1 MPIQAIEPQ
10 ESVKL
15 LMSEEW
21 VTSMK
26 EAWLAEA
33 GHLKMRE
40 VLVAKVVEAGLVR
53 TMADLAARATSAA
66 HRMGVVEDME
76 EEEEESA
83 VGTHSSLEPTEVDT
97 THRVKAAGTASKAKV
112 VGTINKPRVVHM
124 VSHPRV
130 TIPTDSKVVMTLSL
144 VLEDRIAR
152 GRHRFFQDT
161 PIASLSLQPFKKGS

>member
-15 LMSEEW
+15 LMLEDM

-26 EAWLAEA
+26 EAWVPEP
-33 GHLKMRE
+33 GHLQTRE
-40 VLVAKVVEAGLVR
+40 VLVAKVVEAGVVR
-53 TMADLAARATSAA
+53 TMADLAAKATSAAAA
-66 HRMGVVEDME
+66 HRMGMVEDME
-76 EEEEESA
+76 EELA
-83 VGTHSSLEPTEVDT
+83 VGTDSSLEPTEVDT
-97 THRVKAAGTASKAKV
+97 THRVKAARTTSKAKA

-124 VSHPRV
+124 VSRPRV

-161 PIASLSLQPFKKGS
+161 PIASLSLKPFKKES

>member
-10 ESVKL
+10 ELVKL
-15 LMSEEW
+15 LMSEDM

-26 EAWLAEA
+26 EAWVAEA

-40 VLVAKVVEAGLVR
+40 VLVAKVVEAGVVR
-53 TMADLAARATSAA
+53 TMADLAAKATSAA

-76 EEEEESA
+76 EEEELA
-83 VGTHSSLEPTEVDT
+83 VGTDSSLEPTEVDT
-97 THRVKAAGTASKAKV
+97 THRVKAAGTASKAKL

-161 PIASLSLQPFKKGS
+161 PTASLSLQPFKKGS

>member
-1 MPIQAIEPQ
+1 MPIPAIEPQ

-15 LMSEEW
+15 PMSEDM

-26 EAWLAEA
+26 EAWVAEA
-33 GHLKMRE
+33 GHLKTRE
-40 VLVAKVVEAGLVR
+40 VLVAKVVVAGVVR
-53 TMADLAARATSAA
+53 TMADLAAKVTSAA
-66 HRMGVVEDME
+66 HRMGMVEDME
-76 EEEEESA
+76 EEEELA
-83 VGTHSSLEPTEVDT
+83 VGTDSSLEPTEVDT

-124 VSHPRV
+124 VSRPRV
-130 TIPTDSKVVMTLSL
+130 TIPTGSKVVMTLSL

>member
-15 LMSEEW
+15 LVSEDM

-26 EAWLAEA
+26 EAWVAEA

-40 VLVAKVVEAGLVR
+40 VLVAKVVEAGVVR
-53 TMADLAARATSAA
+53 TTADLAAKATSAA
-66 HRMGVVEDME
+66 HRMEMVEDME
-76 EEEEESA
+76 EEELV
-83 VGTHSSLEPTEVDT
+83 VGMDSSLEPTQVDT
-97 THRVKAAGTASKAKV
+97 THKVKAAAGTASKAKV
-112 VGTINKPRVVHM
+112 VGTVNKPRVVDM
-124 VSHPRV
+124 VSHRRA

-161 PIASLSLQPFKKGS
+161 PIASLSLQPLKKGS